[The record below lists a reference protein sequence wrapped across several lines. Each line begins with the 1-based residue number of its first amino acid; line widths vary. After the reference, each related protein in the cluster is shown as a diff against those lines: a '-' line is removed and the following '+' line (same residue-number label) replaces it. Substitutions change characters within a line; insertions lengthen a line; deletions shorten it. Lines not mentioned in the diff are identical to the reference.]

1 MDVRNHKFE
10 YKEIVEML
18 EAEKEKMNSLMA
30 TSTIQEKIDPEFV
43 NGLLLEIRHLQF
55 AKLKW

>member
-10 YKEIVEML
+10 YEEIAEML

-55 AKLKW
+55 AKHKW